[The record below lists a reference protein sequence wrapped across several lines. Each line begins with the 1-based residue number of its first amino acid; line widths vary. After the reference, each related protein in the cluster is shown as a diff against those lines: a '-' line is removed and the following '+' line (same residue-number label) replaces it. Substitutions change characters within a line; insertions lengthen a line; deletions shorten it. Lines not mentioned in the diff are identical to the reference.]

1 MSAPYLLP
9 QHPMHVPFRS
19 APVTHAPSPFGF
31 GFGLSNQASTS
42 SMASHLG
49 EVSGAFSH
57 PAFPS
62 HQAHS
67 APPHNPFANLAQ
79 PSSHARAVAASPA
92 RPNAKR
98 RHDDSGDNENREDSN
113 MNTRSPSPD
122 RPRRVVTKRLRATD
136 TERDANTKAAE
147 AQDSQ
152 ANVDVGVLLASLPSE
167 SLLPLLTSLIT
178 SQPSLKPLVLSL
190 IPHPSV
196 ETAIRALNA
205 SAKALKDAYPYAQS
219 SSSSASTSFGFG
231 SSFGTT
237 ASMHAPASTSFGFRP
252 VTSSHATGG
261 MREDYIRSRI
271 RPAVTEFI
279 STATSYLSYF
289 SLLPSP
295 QTPSPQPTRSTLHDS
310 FAYLCALTAH
320 IMRSPPL
327 ARVLLLENTVLFPKV
342 SQEWNAWI
350 DRLDIEVNQ
359 NGGMFSGE
367 AVKEWERSL
376 DELVKE
382 GPVPGQAGNMQPI
395 RDKWIEKVGWMVG
408 RTVPKDFGI
417 SNMADEEDEE
427 L

>member
-1 MSAPYLLP
+1 MSAPHLLP

-42 SMASHLG
+42 SMAPHLNDM
-49 EVSGAFSH
+49 SGAFQQPH
-57 PAFPS
+57 
-62 HQAHS
+62 HAHS
-67 APPHNPFANLAQ
+67 GSPHNSFASFAQ
-79 PSSHARAVAASPA
+79 SSSHARATGASPA
-92 RPNAKR
+92 RANTKR
-98 RHDDSGDNENREDSN
+98 RHDDSGDGDNREDSN

-122 RPRRVVTKRLRATD
+122 RPRRVATKRLRATNTD
-136 TERDANTKAAE
+136 RDANNKAAE

-205 SAKALKDAYPYAQS
+205 SAKALKDAYPYAQTS
-219 SSSSASTSFGFG
+219 SSSTSTSFGFG
-231 SSFGTT
+231 SSFGTSG
-237 ASMHAPASTSFGFRP
+237 SMHAPASTSFGFRP
-252 VTSSHATGG
+252 ATSSHATGG

-271 RPAVTEFI
+271 RPAVAEFI

-289 SLLPSP
+289 SLIPSP
-295 QTPSPQPTRSTLHDS
+295 QTPSQQFSRATLHDT

-327 ARVLLLENTVLFPKV
+327 ARVLLLENTILFPKV
-342 SQEWNAWI
+342 AQEWNAWI

-359 NGGMFSGE
+359 NGGMFSGD
-367 AVKEWERSL
+367 AAKEWERSL

-382 GPVPGQAGNMQPI
+382 GPVPGQVGNMQPI

-408 RTVPKDFGI
+408 RTVPRDFGI
-417 SNMADEEDEE
+417 SNMAEEEDEE